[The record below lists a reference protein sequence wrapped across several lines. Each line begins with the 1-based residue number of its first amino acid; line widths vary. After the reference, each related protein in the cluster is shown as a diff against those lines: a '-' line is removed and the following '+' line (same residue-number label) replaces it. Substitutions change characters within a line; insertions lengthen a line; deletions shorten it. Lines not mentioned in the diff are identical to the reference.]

1 MVENADRLQVKL
13 ATHAVTGHKV
23 AVKILNKAKIKQLG
37 MEEKVQREINIL
49 HLCTHPHIIRLY
61 EVVDTPTDIF
71 LVNEYVSGGELFDYI
86 VSKGRLSPDEAR
98 NFFHQI
104 ISGVEYCHFQKI
116 VHRDLKPENLLLDA
130 NKNIKLA
137 DFGLS
142 NLMRDGEFLR
152 TSCGSPNYAAPE
164 VISGHLYAGPEVDVW
179 SCGVILYA
187 LLCGSLPFDDESIPN
202 LFKKIKSGMYSLPT
216 HLSQLAKNLIP
227 RMLEVD
233 PMKRITIAEIRM
245 HPWFQHKLP
254 PYLRHPPE
262 LMEKQIRVVDQS
274 VVDLVMD
281 LPFHKAYGSTVL
293 NQKGAAL
300 SNGAQHPA
308 ALFPTGLI
316 TRELVEK
323 AASLEDSR
331 DSDAP
336 KLLKDLRCAYE
347 LILDDKHT
355 RLRVME
361 VALAIKEA
369 ASATPPAFSPG
380 GSRGTTPGGHF
391 GPISSSSSSRPN
403 PASHSIDGGRYTPSN
418 ASYNS
423 YSHSPTTNLSSSAQ
437 QSRLAEEATRA
448 LMHPGSSSGGS
459 TSGNQFGQ
467 QYGQSPPIALS
478 VGTPHHPVLQMT
490 SSIPGNTGMIAQH
503 QHGRRTRRWYLGIQ
517 SKKDPAHVMTEVYKA
532 LTALDCEWLQLSSYR
547 IKCKW
552 RPNGTRCPS
561 MTTAGIV
568 DTTNTP
574 TGVSGLDG
582 KTAVPWGQPPTQ
594 RPSTGTHDSTNE
606 MDVDTIGDQLNKE
619 SAHYPARSVGGIV
632 DGKCMQVISNNEGE
646 LARVPNLST
655 KEYSIK
661 IGLTLYKV
669 QQNIYL
675 LDFQKMTGDAFSFM
689 TLCANIITELKTLSA
704 ASKQQQLAMQTYTLQ
719 QQQEGLG
726 GVPAPTGGP

>member
-1 MVENADRLQVKL
+1 
-13 ATHAVTGHKV
+13 
-23 AVKILNKAKIKQLG
+23 

-86 VSKGRLSPDEAR
+86 VSKGRLSADEAR

-262 LMEKQIRVVDQS
+262 LMEKQVRVVDQD
-274 VVDLVMD
+274 VVDLVME
-281 LPFHKAYGSTVL
+281 LPFHKAYGNAIL

-308 ALFPTGLI
+308 ALFPTGII

-323 AASLEDSR
+323 AASLEDNR

-336 KLLKDLRCAYE
+336 KLLRDLRCAYE

-361 VALAIKEA
+361 VALAIRQA

-391 GPISSSSSSRPN
+391 GPSSSSSSRPN
-403 PASHSIDGGRYTPSN
+403 PASHSIDGGRYSSSN

-448 LMHPGSSSGGS
+448 LMHPGSTSGGS
-459 TSGNQFGQ
+459 MPGHQYGQ
-467 QYGQSPPIALS
+467 QYGQSPPMSLS
-478 VGTPHHPVLQMT
+478 VGTPHHQVLQMT

-532 LTALDCEWLQLSSYR
+532 LTALGCEWLQLSSYR

-552 RPNGTRCPS
+552 RPNAARCS
-561 MTTAGIV
+561 NLATNALG
-568 DTTNTP
+568 NTP
-574 TGVSGLDG
+574 IAATGVTVMDG
-582 KTAVPWGQPPTQ
+582 NASLSWGQRPPT
-594 RPSTGTHDSTNE
+594 GLHDSTIE
-606 MDVDTIGDQLNKE
+606 MDLETSGDAKE
-619 SAHYPARSVGGIV
+619 SSYPTRSSGGLV
-632 DGKCMQVISNNEGE
+632 DGKCMQVISNNDGE
-646 LARVPNLST
+646 FARVPNLST
-655 KEYSIK
+655 AEYSIK

-704 ASKQQQLAMQTYTLQ
+704 ASKQQLAMQTYTLQ
-719 QQQEGLG
+719 QQQ
-726 GVPAPTGGP
+726 GVGAPNPAGGPLPAT